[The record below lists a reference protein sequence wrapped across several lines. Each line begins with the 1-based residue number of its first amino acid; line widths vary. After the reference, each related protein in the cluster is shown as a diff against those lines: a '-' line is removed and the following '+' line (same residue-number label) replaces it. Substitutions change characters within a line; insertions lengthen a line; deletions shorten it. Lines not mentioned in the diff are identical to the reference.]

1 MGGSQMRWCDMCC
14 GVIEPC
20 ETASKVMPM
29 SFQAV
34 AIDQRDK
41 PAFYREPAGRRDDQ
55 GDTVFAASRWS
66 ETAG

>member
-1 MGGSQMRWCDMCC
+1 
-14 GVIEPC
+14 
-20 ETASKVMPM
+20 M